1 MRILSSLLLAFAVA
15 AAGQTI
21 QMTEKQGNDLGVR
34 TQEVTKIDN
43 ITYGPYSGVVVL
55 DKKDIISI
63 SANLESVVKNIYV
76 RKFQEVKK
84 GEKLLTL
91 RSNALLSLQKEY
103 IEALIES
110 ENINETYERNLKLKE
125 QGIISSKKLALS
137 KKEKSN
143 ADLQIKLSKNY
154 LLASGLDTSML
165 KKIEKSHMPITQT
178 TKHARQAGIIY
189 EINVNVGEV
198 VSSDKSMM
206 TLYGNGERFIE
217 LTVPV
222 KMVEN
227 ISIGDACT
235 FGTFK
240 ASVTSIGRVVNNAS
254 QSVEVRAFI
263 EDSKDII
270 INRVYDVKI
279 AKTIKDAVKIK
290 KSALVYDGDKTL
302 VFKKVSDGYE
312 VLRVDIVSEG
322 PSCYIVRGAL
332 NVGDKLAVTSTSA
345 LLSGMES
352 EDE

>member
-1 MRILSSLLLAFAVA
+1 MKILSSLLLACAVV

-21 QMTEKQGNDLGVR
+21 QMTTKQSRDLGVR

-63 SANLESVVKNIYV
+63 GANLESVVKNIYV

-91 RSNALLSLQKEY
+91 KSNALLNLQKEY

-110 ENINETYERNLKLKE
+110 ENIDETYERNLKLKE
-125 QGIISSKKLALS
+125 EGIISSKKLALS

-154 LLASGLDTSML
+154 LLASGLDAAML
-165 KKIEKSHMPITQT
+165 KKIENSHIPITKIT
-178 TKHARQAGIIY
+178 VVARQAGIIY

-206 TLYGNGERFIE
+206 TLYGDGKRFIE

-222 KMVEN
+222 KMIEN
-227 ISIGDACT
+227 ISLGDACT
-235 FGTFK
+235 FGAFK

-254 QSVEVRAFI
+254 QSVEVRALI

-279 AKTIKDAVKIK
+279 AKSIEDAVKIK
-290 KSALVYDGDKTL
+290 KSALVYEGNESL
-302 VFKKVSDGYE
+302 VFKKVSAGYE
-312 VLRVDIVSEG
+312 VIAVDVISEG

-332 NVGDKLAVTSTSA
+332 RVGDSLAVTSTSA
-345 LLSGMES
+345 LLSGME
-352 EDE
+352 EGDE

>member
-1 MRILSSLLLAFAVA
+1 MKILSSLLLACTIAT
-15 AAGQTI
+15 AGQII
-21 QMTEKQGNDLGVR
+21 QMTAKQGSDLGVR

-43 ITYGPYSGVVVL
+43 VTYGPYSGVVVL

-63 SANLESVVKNIYV
+63 GANLESVVKNIYV

-84 GEKLLTL
+84 GERLLTL
-91 RSNALLSLQKEY
+91 RSNALLNLQKEY

-110 ENINETYERNLKLKE
+110 ENINETYERNLKLKAE
-125 QGIISSKKLALS
+125 GIISSKKLALS

-154 LLASGLDTSML
+154 LLASGLDASML
-165 KKIEKSHMPITQT
+165 KKIEKSHMPITQIT
-178 TKHARQAGIIY
+178 ITAQQSGIIY
-189 EINVNVGEV
+189 GIHVNVGEV
-198 VSSDKSMM
+198 VGSDKSMM
-206 TLYGNGERFIE
+206 TLYGDGKRFIE
-217 LTVPV
+217 LIVPV
-222 KMVEN
+222 KMIKN

-235 FGTFK
+235 FGAFK

-254 QSVEVRAFI
+254 QSVEVRALI

-279 AKTIKDAVKIK
+279 AQNIEDAVKIK
-290 KSALVYDGDKTL
+290 KSALVYEGNKTL
-302 VFKKVSDGYE
+302 VFKKMSAGYE
-312 VLRVDIVSEG
+312 VVPVDVISEG

-332 NVGDKLAVTSTSA
+332 RVGDSLAVTSTSA

-352 EDE
+352 GDE

>member
-1 MRILSSLLLAFAVA
+1 MKILSSLLLACAVA
-15 AAGQTI
+15 MAGQTI
-21 QMTEKQGNDLGVR
+21 QMTAKQSKDLGVR

-63 SANLESVVKNIYV
+63 GANLESVVKNIYV

-91 RSNALLSLQKEY
+91 KSNALLHLQKEY

-125 QGIISSKKLALS
+125 EGIISSKKLALS

-154 LLASGLDTSML
+154 LLASGLDAAML
-165 KKIEKSHMPITQT
+165 KKIENSHMPITQI
-178 TKHARQAGIIY
+178 TKYARQAGIIY

-198 VSSDKSMM
+198 VSPDKSMM
-206 TLYGNGERFIE
+206 TLYGNGKRFIE
-217 LTVPV
+217 LSVPV
-222 KMVEN
+222 KMIEN
-227 ISIGDACT
+227 ISISDTCT

-254 QSVEVRAFI
+254 QSVEVRALI
-263 EDSKDII
+263 EDSTNII

-279 AKTIKDAVKIK
+279 EQKIQDAVKIK
-290 KSALVYDGDKTL
+290 KSALVYEGTNTL
-302 VFKKVSDGYE
+302 VFKKVSNGYE
-312 VLRVDIVSEG
+312 VIRVVIISEG
-322 PSCYIVRGAL
+322 PTCYIVRGAL
-332 NVGDKLAVTSTSA
+332 SIGDNLAVTSTSA
-345 LLSGMES
+345 LLSGME
-352 EDE
+352 EGDE